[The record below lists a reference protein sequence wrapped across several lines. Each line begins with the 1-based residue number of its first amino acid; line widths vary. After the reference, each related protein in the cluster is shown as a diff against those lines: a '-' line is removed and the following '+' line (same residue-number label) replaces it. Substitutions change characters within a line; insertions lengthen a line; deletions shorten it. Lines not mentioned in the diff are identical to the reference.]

1 MLETIEHETAP
12 MPQWSVLWL
21 HGLGADGHDFM
32 PIIPELVRPH
42 WPALRFVF
50 PHAPVRPITINNGVP
65 MRAWYDLV
73 SFDFN
78 QRADQT
84 GIEAAVAQVQALM
97 MREQQRGIA
106 SERLFLAGFRREERW
121 CSVSVCVVRPT

>member
-1 MLETIEHETAP
+1 M
-12 MPQWSVLWL
+12 
-21 HGLGADGHDFM
+21 
-32 PIIPELVRPH
+32 
-42 WPALRFVF
+42 F

-106 SERLFLAGFRREERW
+106 SERLFLCRIFAGRSGGAQYRFAL
-121 CSVSVCVVRPT
+121 